1 MFMSPQ
7 NNISQSKMIN
17 ILIRMGFMASEM
29 MDSEQW
35 AEIREYSKNKYLI
48 KGRKEKKM
56 MVDNIPIQKIVD
68 GLLKKV

>member
-68 GLLKKV
+68 GLLKKD

>member
-1 MFMSPQ
+1 MSPQ

-68 GLLKKV
+68 GLLKKD